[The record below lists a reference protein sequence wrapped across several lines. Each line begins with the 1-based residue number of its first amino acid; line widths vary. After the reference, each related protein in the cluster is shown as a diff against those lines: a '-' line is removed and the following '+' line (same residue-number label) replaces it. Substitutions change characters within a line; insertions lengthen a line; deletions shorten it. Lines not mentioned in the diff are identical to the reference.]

1 MHGTT
6 AETEASGLEMHFV
19 KGHIA
24 ATMTLIHGLIDQD
37 ILDRDRLDRFF
48 ESFLSELPHTANTM
62 SLRIVLDEW
71 RKGLRSG
78 DPEAELRSRLF
89 EVIQGGR
96 VS

>member
-1 MHGTT
+1 MQYYP
-6 AETEASGLEMHFV
+6 ADANPSLEIQFV

-24 ATMTLIHGLIDQD
+24 ATMTLILGLVEQD

-48 ESFLSELPHTANTM
+48 EGFLNELPHSTDTM
-62 SLRIVLDEW
+62 GLRIVLDEW
-71 RKGLRSG
+71 RKGLREGADDS
-78 DPEAELRSRLF
+78 ALKAKLF